1 MSEKDIE
8 YIRVAAYY
16 IWENEGRPEGKSEEI
31 WWKAC
36 EQMKNWNCGCKAT
49 KSVGKKAS
57 AKKPAVKL
65 AVKPAIKVAAKPVAK
80 TTAKPVVKAASIKA
94 PVAKKTLAKSK
105 ISPLPVKSS
114 AKIITPLYGS
124 VKK

>member
-36 EQMKNWNCGCKAT
+36 EQMKNWNCGC
-49 KSVGKKAS
+49 S
-57 AKKPAVKL
+57 AKKAVAKKTTTKKTTAKLVAKPATKIV
-65 AVKPAIKVAAKPVAK
+65 AKPAIKAQA
-80 TTAKPVVKAASIKA
+80 
-94 PVAKKTLAKSK
+94 AKKTVAKSK

-124 VKK
+124 LKK